1 MTKMAIIKNSHG
13 SEICVVFY
21 AYPCW
26 SILNSFKAQH
36 TGFLGAD
43 LEALAGWP
51 VSGRVVAPNLNK
63 VVGVCLHTLQPGMV
77 LPAGHHHPLGPSL
90 TVFMIP
96 PVLHLGHT
104 RTEMR
109 WLGSKTGLYTL
120 FLQHL

>member
-1 MTKMAIIKNSHG
+1 MTKMAIIKNAHG

-21 AYPCW
+21 ASPCW
-26 SILNSFKAQH
+26 SILNCFKAQH

-43 LEALAGWP
+43 LEVLAGWP

-63 VVGVCLHTLQPGMV
+63 VVGVCLHTLQLGMV

-109 WLGSKTGLYTL
+109 WLGSQTGLYTL